1 MIDNLLD
8 MQRFDTGRMQSRI
21 SPVNP
26 CALLETA
33 VRHFSAAAERENI
46 TLTLYTQARVPEIA
60 VDSAILA
67 RVFANLVGNALKFV
81 PDGGVITLSCGG
93 VERSKLSK
101 AEIQATA
108 DGTSD
113 FSGVTSFVRISVSD
127 NGTGISSD
135 DLANIFERYVQ
146 SDNASRRSRGG
157 AGLGL
162 AFCKKAVESFGG
174 CIWAENNEIEGS
186 QFTILLP
193 GHIGN
198 IT

>member
-46 TLTLYTQARVPEIA
+46 TLTLYTQARVSEIA

-67 RVFANLVGNALKFV
+67 RVFANLIGNALKFV
-81 PDGGVITLSCGG
+81 PDGGIITLSCDGI
-93 VERSKLSK
+93 ERSKLSK
-101 AEIQATA
+101 AESQAAA
-108 DGTSD
+108 DSSSD
-113 FSGVTSFVRISVSD
+113 FSVVTSFVRICISD

-174 CIWAENNEIEGS
+174 CIWAENNEVEGS